1 MLDITI
7 GKNIRRGFQVS
18 DSVDDQS
25 SHGSPFANTTIGRTS
40 MRRTR
45 VTGWTAHPAIRMV
58 CGRSDRRRAG
68 EIGGRIAGG
77 DEKMSGLDYV
87 LHDGTPVLRLPD
99 GTGLSRED
107 CLRWSKL
114 LRKAAADLKRP
125 AFQSVSY
132 VRVDGLAV
140 RVKAFRDNGK
150 TSEHVFRCSRS
161 PRLDDGWVGLL
172 HDLPAI
178 AQDDGTG
185 LLAWLAEQSENH
197 IANWQLMAEAVGYEP
212 AADYTEFEDWAE
224 DPTLK
229 TVEGAER

>member
-1 MLDITI
+1 
-7 GKNIRRGFQVS
+7 
-18 DSVDDQS
+18 
-25 SHGSPFANTTIGRTS
+25 
-40 MRRTR
+40 
-45 VTGWTAHPAIRMV
+45 
-58 CGRSDRRRAG
+58 
-68 EIGGRIAGG
+68 
-77 DEKMSGLDYV
+77 MSGLDYV
-87 LHDGTPVLRLPD
+87 LHGGTPMLRLPD

-150 TSEHVFRCSRS
+150 TPEHAFQCSRS

-212 AADYTEFEDWAE
+212 AADYTEFEGWTE

-229 TVEGAER
+229 TVEGIER